1 MRAPPDPKPSIG
13 ALIGESYRQLNRN
26 FNARVRDHGLTQTQW
41 QALAALAR
49 REGIKQAELA
59 EMLQVA
65 PISLARLM
73 DRMEA
78 AGWIERRPDPRDRR
92 ALQLYL
98 TAKVDPILD
107 EMYEASAQTREQA
120 MADMNETER
129 AQLLSLLT
137 RLATNLRGT
146 ECKPADLGAVT
157 KTVGTTTKTESG
169 TEIDEPQTGQQ
180 SQRRRR

>member
-41 QALAALAR
+41 QALAMLAR
-49 REGIKQAELA
+49 REGLKQAELA
-59 EMLQVA
+59 ELLQVA

-98 TAKVDPILD
+98 TTKVDPILD
-107 EMYEASAQTREQA
+107 EMYEAAAQTREQA
-120 MADMNETER
+120 MIDMNETER
-129 AQLLSLLT
+129 AQLLSLMT

-146 ECKPADLGAVT
+146 ECKHTNSAAIT
-157 KTVGTTTKTESG
+157 RTESG
-169 TEIDEPQTGQQ
+169 TEIDESQTGQQ
-180 SQRRRR
+180 PQRHRR